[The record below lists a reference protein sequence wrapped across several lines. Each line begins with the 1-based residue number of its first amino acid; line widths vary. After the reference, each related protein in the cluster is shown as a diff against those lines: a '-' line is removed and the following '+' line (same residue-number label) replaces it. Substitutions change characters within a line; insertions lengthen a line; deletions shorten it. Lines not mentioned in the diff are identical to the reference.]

1 MAIQN
6 LKSQLATLVQLQTV
20 DSKIYRLNE
29 DKKVKPQE
37 IETLK
42 SAFESKKAGLAA
54 AEKAA
59 LDLQKEKKDR
69 ELELASKEEAAK
81 KLQSQLYQLKTNKE
95 YNAML
100 QQIQDA
106 KADASLIEDKI
117 LEVMDRIEKSK
128 VDIELEKKKL
138 GQEEQAYLGEKKKVE
153 DQLKQIDE
161 QLAQLESQRSQVLP
175 QIDKA
180 ILGQYERILKNRDGL
195 AIAIVRNNT
204 CMGCNMFVPAQVIN
218 LIQMYD
224 KIMTCEVCNRILYI
238 DDQA

>member
-1 MAIQN
+1 LAIQN